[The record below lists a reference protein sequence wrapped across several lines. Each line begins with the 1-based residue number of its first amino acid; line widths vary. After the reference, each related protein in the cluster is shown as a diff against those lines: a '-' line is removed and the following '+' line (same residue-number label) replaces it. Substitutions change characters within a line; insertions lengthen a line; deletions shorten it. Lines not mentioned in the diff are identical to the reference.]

1 MRVRK
6 TTIGP
11 VIAGVLW
18 LASVLGC
25 ASQAP
30 VSDDNFYRLQL
41 DTAPAAASSML
52 PATVAVARLQSSG
65 VNNARALV
73 YHDVAQP
80 LQLRQYH
87 YHYWIDT
94 PPRLLQEELVS
105 YLRRAGFAERVLSAA
120 PGVRADYLISGKIR
134 QFEES
139 RSPKG
144 SAVTVALEL
153 ELLRRRDRKILMVK
167 DYTQREAV
175 NGTSMHDVAHAYT
188 NSVARIFRSFA
199 DDMSKN
205 LQH

>member
-30 VSDDNFYRLQL
+30 VPEDNFYRLQL

-65 VNNARALV
+65 VNNARALI

-80 LQLRQYH
+80 LLRGLV
-87 YHYWIDT
+87 
-94 PPRLLQEELVS
+94 PAGALLWHDAFLPDPHGFADFVKNEAE
-105 YLRRAGFAERVLSAA
+105 RAGAEVLEGTAVKRVK
-120 PGVRADYLISGKIR
+120 R
-134 QFEES
+134 S
-139 RSPKG
+139 REFFSVFC
-144 SAVTVALEL
+144 SQL
-153 ELLRRRDRKILMVK
+153 
-167 DYTQREAV
+167 V
-175 NGTSMHDVAHAYT
+175 NKNNEKSMINKMEKYF
-188 NSVARIFRSFA
+188 I
-199 DDMSKN
+199 
-205 LQH
+205 

>member
-1 MRVRK
+1 MCVRK

-11 VIAGVLW
+11 VIVGVLW

-30 VSDDNFYRLQL
+30 VPEDNFYRLQL
-41 DTAPAAASSML
+41 DTAIAASSKL

-73 YHDVAQP
+73 YHDVSQP

-105 YLRRAGFAERVLSAA
+105 YLRRTGFAERVLSAA

-139 RSPKG
+139 RSPQG

-167 DYTQREAV
+167 DYTHREAV

-188 NSVARIFRSFA
+188 NSVTRIFRSFV
-199 DDMSKN
+199 DDISQN